1 MEAAAAAPPVAP
13 ASAGGFSESGNAGS
27 RYDALLR
34 QIVQLNTDLQKT
46 VALSQTLQ
54 RERDDA
60 QQLNAKLKG
69 EAKRLHERCDK
80 MQLVLMQETEQ
91 KIESDRK
98 HEELIAKWKKQ
109 LEVKARAFESL
120 QKKFAPPRDLEQLR
134 IKIQEE
140 LEGPYQQR
148 IENLQDEV
156 EQHRQMSF
164 DMRREFE
171 ALKTEYEQFS
181 IDQGNE
187 MECIHETYE
196 VTLNDLRRNLQLAE
210 ESAAHSQHTE
220 ELRRLE
226 QQREAAQIEIKALR
240 EEIRD
245 LREELQRVCEQSEND
260 KSAHEL
266 RLADEATRNATLELD
281 IKACSRQ
288 LTRAKHECESIRS
301 KWDHVQNKLLELAS
315 ESEGLREQLKQKEAL
330 IFSSHNSFSMKLRDE
345 RATWER
351 EQSCLKERVSEL
363 VLKLQAAEAAAQNNS
378 SAAAQLRD
386 SDSSTEYS
394 QLLKAREGELDKYRA
409 LVAEA
414 EKKVAAKE
422 GDLRQCQHEAE
433 ETTHKHQME
442 KEGIQK
448 LVHAL
453 EAEKEVMVA
462 KQTSSHELVSRMKS
476 ECMALRTKLKEIE
489 NDYRTLQAK
498 HREVIQYQ
506 EDVQLERED
515 AQGKLKYMEQDYA
528 VLVEKL
534 DKEKESHATTARDL
548 HRKCSKLE
556 SDFQAQ
562 RAALQRETRTALSK
576 ALRELSKTQKK
587 RDAYKR
593 KCLEIHE
600 NYKQLVEETN
610 RREVKLLQSRQEH
623 TAELQ
628 QLLAQLSE
636 AESDKTALMQRQIE
650 LGFPPRSALSKKPTA
665 IRLTEPAQD

>member
-1 MEAAAAAPPVAP
+1 M
-13 ASAGGFSESGNAGS
+13 
-27 RYDALLR
+27 
-34 QIVQLNTDLQKT
+34 
-46 VALSQTLQ
+46 Q
-54 RERDDA
+54 R
-60 QQLNAKLKG
+60 
-69 EAKRLHERCDK
+69 
-80 MQLVLMQETEQ
+80 VLMQETEQ
-91 KIESDRK
+91 KKIESDKK

-148 IENLQDEV
+148 IDNLQDEV
-156 EQHRQMSF
+156 ERHRQMSF

-196 VTLNDLRRNLQLAE
+196 VTLNDLRRKLRLAE
-210 ESAAHSQHTE
+210 ESAANSNQTE
-220 ELRRLE
+220 EIRRLE
-226 QQREAAQIEIKALR
+226 QQREAAQIELKALR
-240 EEIRD
+240 EEVRD
-245 LREELQRVCEQSEND
+245 VREELQRVSEQSEDD

-266 RLADEATRNATLELD
+266 RLADDATRNATLELD
-281 IKACSRQ
+281 LKACNRQ
-288 LTRAKHECESIRS
+288 LTRAKDECESIRS
-301 KWDHVQNKLLELAS
+301 KWDHAQNKLLELAS
-315 ESEGLREQLKQKEAL
+315 ESEGIREQLKQKEAL
-330 IFSSHNSFSMKLRDE
+330 IFSSHNSLSMKLRDE

-351 EQSCLKERVSEL
+351 EQSNLKERVSEL
-363 VLKLQAAEAAAQNNS
+363 VLKLQAAEAAAQKNS
-378 SAAAQLRD
+378 TAAAQLREN
-386 SDSSTEYS
+386 DSSSTDHS
-394 QLLKAREGELDKYRA
+394 LLLKAHEDDLDKYRA

-414 EKKVAAKE
+414 EKKVLSRVMLHLKRVSYTHWLIFLCGAT
-422 GDLRQCQHEAE
+422 HEAE
-433 ETTHKHQME
+433 ETTHKLQME
-442 KEGIQK
+442 KESINKMLQ
-448 LVHAL
+448 AL

-462 KQTSSHELVSRMKS
+462 KQASSHELVSRMKS
-476 ECMALRTKLKEIE
+476 ECVTLRTKLKDIE

-506 EDVQLERED
+506 EDVQLEREE

-528 VLVEKL
+528 ILLEKL

-548 HRKCSKLE
+548 HRKYSKLE

-562 RAALQRETRTALSK
+562 LAALQRETRAALSK

-600 NYKQLVEETN
+600 SYKQLVEEMN
-610 RREVKLLQSRQEH
+610 RRETKLQLSRQQH

-650 LGFPPRSALSKKPTA
+650 LGFPPSVSTKKQCCMQPSGTRSA
-665 IRLTEPAQD
+665 EPAEN

>member
-1 MEAAAAAPPVAP
+1 MEAAAAAPPAAP
-13 ASAGGFSESGNAGS
+13 ASAAGSAGS

-54 RERDDA
+54 RERDDV

-69 EAKRLHERCDK
+69 DAKRLQERCDK

-148 IENLQDEV
+148 IEGLQDDV
-156 EQHRQMSF
+156 ERHRQMSF
-164 DMRREFE
+164 EMRREFE

-181 IDQGNE
+181 VDQGNE
-187 MECIHETYE
+187 MECVHETYE
-196 VTLNDLRRNLQLAE
+196 VTLNDLRRKLQHAE
-210 ESAAHSQHTE
+210 EIAANAQQAE
-220 ELRRLE
+220 VIRRLE

-240 EEIRD
+240 DEVREV
-245 LREELQRVCEQSEND
+245 REELQRVFEHSEND

-266 RLADEATRNATLELD
+266 RLADEATRIATLELD
-281 IKACSRQ
+281 LKACGRQ
-288 LTRAKHECESIRS
+288 LTRAKDECESVRS
-301 KWDHVQNKLLELAS
+301 KWDHAQNKHLEVAS
-315 ESEGLREQLKQKEAL
+315 ENEGLREQLKQKESL
-330 IFSSHNSFSMKLRDE
+330 IFSSHNSQSMKLRDE
-345 RATWER
+345 RAAWER
-351 EQSCLKERVSEL
+351 EQSSLKDRINEL
-363 VLKLQAAEAAAQNNS
+363 MLKLQAAEAAAHKNS
-378 SAAAQLRD
+378 SAAAQLRE
-386 SDSSTEYS
+386 SDSNSTDHS
-394 QLLKAREGELDKYRA
+394 LLLKAREDDLDKYRA
-409 LVAEA
+409 LVAET
-414 EKKVAAKE
+414 EKKVAANE
-422 GDLRQCQHEAE
+422 EALRQCQHEAE
-433 ETTHKHQME
+433 EATHKIQME
-442 KEGIQK
+442 KESIQK
-448 LVHAL
+448 MVRAL

-462 KQTSSHELVSRMKS
+462 KQTSSHELVSRMKT
-476 ECMALRTKLKEIE
+476 ECVTLRTKLKEIE

-506 EDVQLERED
+506 EDVQLEKEE

-528 VLVEKL
+528 VLAEKL
-534 DKEKESHATTARDL
+534 DKEKENHAATARDM

-556 SDFQAQ
+556 SDFQIQ
-562 RAALQRETRTALSK
+562 RAALQRETRAALSK

-593 KCLEIHE
+593 KCLEVHE
-600 NYKQLVEETN
+600 SYKQLVEETN

-628 QLLAQLSE
+628 QLLTQLSE

-650 LGFPPRSALSKKPTA
+650 LGFPPPSVPTKKTSA
-665 IRLTEPAQD
+665 IRSTEPAQD

>member
-1 MEAAAAAPPVAP
+1 MEAAATAPPIPP
-13 ASAGGFSESGNAGS
+13 ASGGYSDAGNAGS

-46 VALSQTLQ
+46 AALSQTLQ

-60 QQLNAKLKG
+60 QQLSTKLKG
-69 EAKRLHERCDK
+69 EVKRLQERYDK

-98 HEELIAKWKKQ
+98 HEELIGKWKKQ

-148 IENLQDEV
+148 IDSLQDDV
-156 EQHRQMSF
+156 ERQRHMSF
-164 DMRREFE
+164 DMRRELE
-171 ALKTEYEQFS
+171 TLKTEYEQFS

-187 MECIHETYE
+187 MECLQETYE
-196 VTLNDLRRNLQLAE
+196 VTLNDLRRKLQLAE
-210 ESAAHSQHTE
+210 ETAANSQHAE
-220 ELRRLE
+220 KLRRLE
-226 QQREAAQIEIKALR
+226 QQRETAQIEIKTLR
-240 EEIRD
+240 DEVRD
-245 LREELQRVCEQSEND
+245 VREELQRVSEQSENE

-266 RLADEATRNATLELD
+266 RLADEVTRNATLELD
-281 IKACSRQ
+281 FKACGRQ
-288 LTRAKHECESIRS
+288 LTRAKDECESIRS
-301 KWDHVQNKLLELAS
+301 KWEHAQNKLLELTS
-315 ESEGLREQLKQKEAL
+315 ESERLREQLKQKEAL
-330 IFSSHNSFSMKLRDE
+330 IFSSHNSLSMKLRDE

-351 EQSCLKERVSEL
+351 EHASLKDRMNEL
-363 VLKLQAAEAAAQNNS
+363 MLKLQAAEAAAHMNS
-378 SAAAQLRD
+378 NAATQLREND
-386 SDSSTEYS
+386 SNNAEHS
-394 QLLKAREGELDKYRA
+394 LLVKAREDELEKYRG

-414 EKKVAAKE
+414 EKKVAAQE
-422 GDLRQCQHEAE
+422 EALRRCQNEAE
-433 ETTHKHQME
+433 EATHKLQME
-442 KEGIQK
+442 HESLHKMVQ
-448 LVHAL
+448 AL

-462 KQTSSHELVSRMKS
+462 KQTSSHELVSRMKT
-476 ECMALRTKLKEIE
+476 ECVTLRTKLKEVE
-489 NDYRTLQAK
+489 NDYRTLQSK

-506 EDVQLERED
+506 EDVLLEREE
-515 AQGKLKYMEQDYA
+515 AQGKLKYLEQDYA
-528 VLVEKL
+528 VFVEKL
-534 DKEKESHATTARDL
+534 DKEKENHAATARDL
-548 HRKCSKLE
+548 HRKCTKLE
-556 SDFQAQ
+556 IDFQAQ
-562 RAALQRETRTALSK
+562 RATLQRETRAALSK

-600 NYKQLVEETN
+600 NYKQLVDETN
-610 RREVKLLQSRQEH
+610 RREAKLLQCRQEH

-650 LGFPPRSALSKKPTA
+650 LGFPPSSLLTKKTRSTDPP
-665 IRLTEPAQD
+665 EE

>member
-1 MEAAAAAPPVAP
+1 MEAATAAPP
-13 ASAGGFSESGNAGS
+13 SAGGFSDAASAGS

-46 VALSQTLQ
+46 AALSQTLQ
-54 RERDDA
+54 RERDNA
-60 QQLNAKLKG
+60 QQFNVKLKG
-69 EAKRLHERCDK
+69 EVKRLQERCDK

-148 IENLQDEV
+148 IDSLQDEV
-156 EQHRQMSF
+156 ERHRQISF
-164 DMRREFE
+164 DMRRELE

-196 VTLNDLRRNLQLAE
+196 VTVNDLRRKLHVAE
-210 ESAAHSQHTE
+210 DTAANSQHAETI
-220 ELRRLE
+220 RRLE

-240 EEIRD
+240 DEVRD
-245 LREELQRVCEQSEND
+245 VREELQRVSEQSDNE
-260 KSAHEL
+260 KSTHEL

-281 IKACSRQ
+281 LKACGRQ
-288 LTRAKHECESIRS
+288 LTRAKDECESIRS
-301 KWDHVQNKLLELAS
+301 KWDHAQNKLLELTS
-315 ESEGLREQLKQKEAL
+315 ESEGLRVQLKQKESL
-330 IFSSHNSFSMKLRDE
+330 IFSSHNSLSVKLRDE

-351 EQSCLKERVSEL
+351 EQASLKDRINEL
-363 VLKLQAAEAAAQNNS
+363 ILKLQAAEAAAQTS
-378 SAAAQLRD
+378 SSVAAQGRESHTSNAEHSL
-386 SDSSTEYS
+386 
-394 QLLKAREGELDKYRA
+394 LLKAREDDLEKYRG

-414 EKKVAAKE
+414 EKRVAAKE
-422 GDLRQCQHEAE
+422 EAFQQCQHEAE
-433 ETTHKHQME
+433 EVTHNLQME
-442 KEGIQK
+442 KESIQK
-448 LVHAL
+448 MMHAL
-453 EAEKEVMVA
+453 EAEKKVMVA

-476 ECMALRTKLKEIE
+476 ECVTLRTKLKEIE
-489 NDYRTLQAK
+489 NDYRTLQSK

-506 EDVQLERED
+506 EDVQLEREE
-515 AQGKLKYMEQDYA
+515 AQGKLKYMEQDCA
-528 VLVEKL
+528 VLAEKL
-534 DKEKESHATTARDL
+534 DKEKETHAATARDL
-548 HRKCSKLE
+548 HRKCTKIE
-556 SDFQAQ
+556 SAFQAQ
-562 RAALQRETRTALSK
+562 REALQRETRAALSK

-600 NYKQLVEETN
+600 NYKQLVDETN
-610 RREVKLLQSRQEH
+610 RRETKLLQSRQEH

-628 QLLAQLSE
+628 QLLTQLSE

-650 LGFPPRSALSKKPTA
+650 LGIPPSNLLTKKSTATRS
-665 IRLTEPAQD
+665 TEPA

>member
-1 MEAAAAAPPVAP
+1 MEAPTVAP
-13 ASAGGFSESGNAGS
+13 ASAAGFSDAASAGS

-46 VALSQTLQ
+46 AALSQTLQ

-60 QQLNAKLKG
+60 QQLNVKLKG
-69 EAKRLHERCDK
+69 EGKRLQERCDK

-148 IENLQDEV
+148 IDHLQDEV
-156 EQHRQMSF
+156 ERHRQMSF
-164 DMRREFE
+164 EMRREFE

-196 VTLNDLRRNLQLAE
+196 ITMNDLRRKLQLAE
-210 ESAAHSQHTE
+210 QMAANAQHAE
-220 ELRRLE
+220 EIRRLE
-226 QQREAAQIEIKALR
+226 QQREVAQIEIKSLR
-240 EEIRD
+240 DEVKD
-245 LREELQRVCEQSEND
+245 VREELQRVSEQSENE

-266 RLADEATRNATLELD
+266 RLADESTRNTTLELD
-281 IKACSRQ
+281 LKACGRQ
-288 LTRAKHECESIRS
+288 FTRAKDECESIRS
-301 KWDHVQNKLLELAS
+301 KWDHTQNKLLELAS

-330 IFSSHNSFSMKLRDE
+330 IFSSHNSLTMKLRDE
-345 RATWER
+345 RAVWER
-351 EQSCLKERVSEL
+351 DQASLKDRINEL
-363 VLKLQAAEAAAQNNS
+363 MLKLQVAEAAAQKNS
-378 SAAAQLRD
+378 SAANQLRNTD
-386 SDSSTEYS
+386 NSSSEHPL
-394 QLLKAREGELDKYRA
+394 LLKAREDDLEKYRG

-414 EKKVAAKE
+414 EKKIAAKE
-422 GDLRQCQHEAE
+422 ETLRLCQHEAE
-433 ETTHKHQME
+433 EATHKLQME
-442 KEGIQK
+442 KESIQK
-448 LVHAL
+448 TMQAL
-453 EAEKEVMVA
+453 EVEKEVMMA
-462 KQTSSHELVSRMKS
+462 KQASSHELICRMKS
-476 ECMALRTKLKEIE
+476 ECMTLRTKLKEIE

-506 EDVQLERED
+506 EDVQLEREE

-528 VLVEKL
+528 GVVEKL
-534 DKEKESHATTARDL
+534 DKEKEGHAATARDL

-556 SDFQAQ
+556 SDFQIQ
-562 RAALQRETRTALSK
+562 RAALQRETRAALSK
-576 ALRELSKTQKK
+576 ALRELSKSQKK
-587 RDAYKR
+587 CDAYKR
-593 KCLEIHE
+593 KCLKIHK
-600 NYKQLVEETN
+600 NYKQLVDETS
-610 RREVKLLQSRQEH
+610 RRETKFIQSRQEH

-650 LGFPPRSALSKKPTA
+650 LGFLPPGAFSKKSIATRP
-665 IRLTEPAQD
+665 TEPAQD